1 MRGFE
6 PQANLAE
13 EEEVELYKSLDELL
27 GDNPVADEGE
37 SDACSEAKSESLRND
52 DPEADA

>member
-13 EEEVELYKSLDELL
+13 EEEVELYESLDELL